1 MNTAQFTPAGTMTAE
16 QSESILKN
24 TGRPVVDTRNG
35 LAFRRLDVV
44 AAIAATPHVTP
55 PPAKRRA
62 ARK

>member
-1 MNTAQFTPAGTMTAE
+1 MTSE